1 MDDSGEV
8 IIAINHSFQEENDG
22 EITIPLNE
30 QKVDSVD
37 YAEQT
42 ISHDKEQN
50 LFMNELRN
58 LKSLFHNQLGEIT
71 HEFSNCQKE
80 VIIAVNQIKRDFQEE
95 ISCIKDRISKIEDAV
110 YENKRNISTNYKMIE
125 QNKDLVNHN
134 NHMSDIVNTE
144 NKSKGDGQAVPD
156 EANQTSQNTEKQ
168 QQNTDDIYSFN
179 KDKMYNINQ
188 NYAVLDRPKVPRLTN
203 SHTHLPKSRKPVEV
217 GLRGRSQAGTEWP
230 KSIKINESLANNEG
244 LFVRAKIN
252 NKCLAFLVDT
262 GANVTIL
269 SKKFINEINPSLLPI
284 INPVNINLITATGD
298 STPFIGQI
306 DVEICLGNYIYH
318 HNVLVADISNEGII
332 GMDFLVT
339 HDCDVLLS
347 QNKLKIKGEIIQC
360 YHYASSA
367 KSCYRVAIQETVDVP
382 PNSEMIVSGESD
394 EPIFRGLAGL
404 IEPNEKFVEKN
415 GLLVARSI
423 VHPEMYNIPL
433 RIINMNKEPCTLY
446 KGTIIA
452 TCNKVDEEDI
462 QTSEFVNSVAGGQA
476 IVNKGRQLPDYLHEV
491 FESNQANLD
500 KDQKEKFR
508 DLLIEYSD
516 IFSKSSEDI
525 GLTDLVEHTINTGN
539 NPPVRQRPR
548 RIPLARMKD
557 AEAEI
562 QKMVKQDIIEPSTS
576 PWELQY
582 SSREEVT
589 EKNQK
594 FVWTE
599 ECQQSFEELKTTLIS
614 APILAYP
621 TREDLFILDTDAS
634 NVGMGAVLSQL
645 QDGVEKVICYFSKT
659 FSRSERK
666 YCVTR
671 RELLAVVAS
680 IKHFH
685 HYLYGKYFKVRSD
698 HGALSWLFNFK
709 NPEGQLARWF
719 EVLASYDFKIEHRA
733 GRSHNNADALSR
745 RPCYNKE
752 CPHCARAEINY
763 ELVPTHKN
771 VLTVEKCNDNVTIR
785 ESCRNVQDVSVKQS
799 VTTTS
804 ISCKNEDWPNMTSD
818 ETCHKV
824 KSHVIHNEFRSKGP
838 DINPD
843 VLPVQSEIVRVCT
856 RSKDY
861 GCSQNEKDDPVKEI
875 NFENVSESQLS
886 DDVISIII
894 QWKIDEVKPIWADV
908 SHMSPEVKFYW
919 SRLNSLILVNGIL
932 YRKWESYNGKHY
944 DLHIVLPANFKR
956 FVLNQVHNTV
966 TGGHLGVRK
975 TLSKIKQRYF
985 WYKMRQDVKFWCTK
999 CDICAS
1005 KKAPCKKPKAPM
1017 KQYLVGA
1024 PWERMA
1030 IDILGPLPIS
1040 VNNNRYLM
1048 VVQDY
1053 FSKWTEAIPIPDTEA
1068 VTVAKKFV
1076 ERIVTIF
1083 GVPLS
1088 IHSDQGSNFE
1098 SNVFK
1103 EMCIILG
1110 IHKTRTTPFRPKS
1123 DGMVEKSNST
1133 IETMLSAFVSKHQR
1147 DWDEYIYLLMLAYR
1161 SSEHESLGTS
1171 PCSMLF
1177 GREVNLPVDLI
1188 LGRPETEKS
1197 PLHLKT
1203 VYAYE
1208 LSQKLEVIH
1217 KLKLSSDRMK
1227 RNYDVGTKMQTFD
1240 VGDPVWLHN
1249 PRRVK
1254 GLCPKLQNNWEGP
1267 YIVVNKLNDV
1277 IYRIQKGPKMKPK
1290 VVHQD
1295 RLKPYLGENVPV
1307 WFN

>member
-1 MDDSGEV
+1 MLKFVLE
-8 IIAINHSFQEENDG
+8 IIF
-22 EITIPLNE
+22 
-30 QKVDSVD
+30 
-37 YAEQT
+37 
-42 ISHDKEQN
+42 
-50 LFMNELRN
+50 
-58 LKSLFHNQLGEIT
+58 
-71 HEFSNCQKE
+71 
-80 VIIAVNQIKRDFQEE
+80 
-95 ISCIKDRISKIEDAV
+95 
-110 YENKRNISTNYKMIE
+110 
-125 QNKDLVNHN
+125 
-134 NHMSDIVNTE
+134 
-144 NKSKGDGQAVPD
+144 
-156 EANQTSQNTEKQ
+156 
-168 QQNTDDIYSFN
+168 
-179 KDKMYNINQ
+179 
-188 NYAVLDRPKVPRLTN
+188 
-203 SHTHLPKSRKPVEV
+203 
-217 GLRGRSQAGTEWP
+217 
-230 KSIKINESLANNEG
+230 
-244 LFVRAKIN
+244 
-252 NKCLAFLVDT
+252 
-262 GANVTIL
+262 IL
-269 SKKFINEINPSLLPI
+269 Y
-284 INPVNINLITATGD
+284 V
-298 STPFIGQI
+298 
-306 DVEICLGNYIYH
+306 YH

-404 IEPNEKFVEKN
+404 IEPNEKFMEKN

-433 RIINMNKEPCTLY
+433 RIINLNKEPCTLY

-462 QTSEFVNSVAGGQA
+462 QTSEFVNSVAGGQT

-539 NPPVRQRPR
+539 HPPVRQRPR

-576 PWELQY
+576 PWNSNIVLVKKSDVAKED
-582 SSREEVT
+582 RPKT
-589 EKNQK
+589 A
-594 FVWTE
+594 F
-599 ECQQSFEELKTTLIS
+599 SFPGGGLWQFKRMPMGLCNS
-614 APILAYP
+614 APVFEQLM
-621 TREDLFILDTDAS
+621 ENSFI
-634 NVGMGAVLSQL
+634 
-645 QDGVEKVICYFSKT
+645 
-659 FSRSERK
+659 
-666 YCVTR
+666 
-671 RELLAVVAS
+671 
-680 IKHFH
+680 
-685 HYLYGKYFKVRSD
+685 
-698 HGALSWLFNFK
+698 
-709 NPEGQLARWF
+709 
-719 EVLASYDFKIEHRA
+719 
-733 GRSHNNADALSR
+733 
-745 RPCYNKE
+745 
-752 CPHCARAEINY
+752 
-763 ELVPTHKN
+763 
-771 VLTVEKCNDNVTIR
+771 
-785 ESCRNVQDVSVKQS
+785 RNVQDVSVKQS

-838 DINPD
+838 DVNPD
-843 VLPVQSEIVRVCT
+843 VLPVQSKIVRVCT

-1068 VTVAKKFV
+1068 VTVARKFV

-1177 GREVNLPVDLI
+1177 GREVNLPVDLV

-1197 PLHLKT
+1197 LLHLKT

-1217 KLKLSSDRMK
+1217 KFARNKLKLSSDRMK

-1240 VGDPVWLHN
+1240 AGDPVWLHN

-1277 IYRIQKGPKMKPK
+1277 IYRIQKGPRDKT
-1290 VVHQD
+1290 
-1295 RLKPYLGENVPV
+1295 
-1307 WFN
+1307 